1 MNAVLAITFLM
12 VVYIIGEIVVLKT
25 KATLSSTLVI
35 AIVMLISFIF
45 TMQHVD
51 LTIVALM

>member
-12 VVYIIGEIVVLKT
+12 TVYMIGEIVALKT

-35 AIVMLISFIF
+35 SIVMLISFIF
-45 TMQHVD
+45 AMQHVD
-51 LTIVALM
+51 LTRVAIM